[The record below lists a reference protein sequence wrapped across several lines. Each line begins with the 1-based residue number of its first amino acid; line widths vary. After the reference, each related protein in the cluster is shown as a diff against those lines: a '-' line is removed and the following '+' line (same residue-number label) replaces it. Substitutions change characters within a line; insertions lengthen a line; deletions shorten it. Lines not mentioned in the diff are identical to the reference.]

1 MTNLSTAGPADIAEF
16 FEAVAAGIV
25 VFDVSNSHQF
35 SLVCTNSIYRAMHD
49 VDHEPEVGCL
59 INDFLPRYVQ
69 KHYREQFRQC
79 CDLEA
84 TVDHELPLEI
94 AGVSHW
100 YRVRMVPVFSEG
112 ENRERI
118 IRIFATCVDITE
130 QKQLQAEL
138 GVVNSR
144 LEAIVDSTYDAI
156 VSIDDHYNIKTFNQ
170 AAEEMF
176 GYDRALVIGQ
186 PLEMLLPEAARADH
200 NHHINSFRK
209 SPVQSRPMEARAEV
223 KGLRSDGSIFP
234 AEVSIAKILVHCDIE
249 FTAVVRDISTQI
261 RLLEELH
268 LRATTDLLT
277 GLSNRRHLVE
287 MMEAEIERCERY
299 DHPMSLLLLDAD
311 DFKSINDN
319 FGHGTGD
326 LVLQAIADKMQ
337 GHARK
342 LDMAARW
349 GGEEFCILLPETSIA
364 NARTV
369 AERLLEDL
377 HTINRSIPELGD
389 LVVSASIGVAVYR
402 RGNDNVDQLVS
413 RADEAMY
420 AAKNSGKNKVCLA
433 EAD

>member
-1 MTNLSTAGPADIAEF
+1 M
-16 FEAVAAGIV
+16 
-25 VFDVSNSHQF
+25 
-35 SLVCTNSIYRAMHD
+35 
-49 VDHEPEVGCL
+49 
-59 INDFLPRYVQ
+59 
-69 KHYREQFRQC
+69 
-79 CDLEA
+79 
-84 TVDHELPLEI
+84 
-94 AGVSHW
+94 
-100 YRVRMVPVFSEG
+100 
-112 ENRERI
+112 
-118 IRIFATCVDITE
+118 
-130 QKQLQAEL
+130 
-138 GVVNSR
+138 
-144 LEAIVDSTYDAI
+144 
-156 VSIDDHYNIKTFNQ
+156 
-170 AAEEMF
+170 
-176 GYDRALVIGQ
+176 
-186 PLEMLLPEAARADH
+186 
-200 NHHINSFRK
+200 
-209 SPVQSRPMEARAEV
+209 QSRPMEARAEV